1 MKKGNVG
8 RRSIEVKKQHS
19 VKALKAHFRKSTCAV
34 ERRKTQVIWWLVEGK
49 SRQEVMALSAYSHVS
64 LVDII
69 KRYNAEGL
77 EGLKDRRHD
86 NPGAPTLL
94 SDEELLL
101 LAQTVRKDYDKGKVW
116 NGAKVVSWLRDKFG
130 KEVYE
135 QRAYEYLASISM
147 SQQIPRPRHL
157 NANALEQDSFKKKT

>member
-1 MKKGNVG
+1 MTKVG

-49 SRQEVMALSAYSHVS
+49 SRQEVMALSAYSNVS

-69 KRYNAEGL
+69 KRYNTEGL
-77 EGLKDRRHD
+77 EGLKDRRHT
-86 NPGAPTLL
+86 NPGAPPLL

-101 LAQTVRKDYDKGKVW
+101 LAQTVRKDYDKGIVW
-116 NGAKVVSWLRDKFG
+116 NGAKVVNWLKDKLA
-130 KEVYE
+130 KDVYE
-135 QRAYEYLASISM
+135 QRAYEYLAAISM
-147 SQQIPRPRHL
+147 SQQVPRPSHMKADPIAQH
-157 NANALEQDSFKKKT
+157 NFKKKA